1 MLNQSG
7 QSLMNESNLNQSMT
21 SEAAVAKLEE
31 NLRTLGLLNA
41 RLQEDNTRLRKERDH
56 YRNEANKQ
64 SQPLDESR
72 LVKVQEEK
80 ETLENEKKALQRKLE
95 SLSKEQ
101 PQGLK

>member
-1 MLNQSG
+1 
-7 QSLMNESNLNQSMT
+7 MNESNLNQSMT

-64 SQPLDESR
+64 SQPLD
-72 LVKVQEEK
+72 
-80 ETLENEKKALQRKLE
+80 
-95 SLSKEQ
+95 
-101 PQGLK
+101 